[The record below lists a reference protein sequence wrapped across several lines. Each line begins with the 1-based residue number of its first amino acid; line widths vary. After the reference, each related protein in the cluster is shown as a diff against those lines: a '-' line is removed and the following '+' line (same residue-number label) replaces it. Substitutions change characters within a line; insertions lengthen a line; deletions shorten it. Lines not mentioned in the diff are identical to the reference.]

1 MNNLLHKEYIYNG
14 TLNDADSK
22 YDKGHEE
29 HIIQGIC
36 DNHADN
42 LVQIAEELL
51 ETKFYDDENMGMD
64 ETETKEELESYIK
77 KINYHINYGEGFDPD
92 DVYSFYNFIKEIDP
106 NLVSNPKLQD
116 AMEAI
121 NGDARLYGCKNL
133 GYIII
138 RGNNFEVWQFNQK
151 IAKEIVSAV
160 YAIFDMEH
168 IINRKN
174 MLNQEINVYSYN
186 NKKSRTYTLKE
197 LERGEILKTATAP
210 TTKASMY
217 IPQPSRTQDWQRI
230 YTSESFSFKDW
241 FLESS
246 VLNPFQAFRPKWV
259 KPDLYE
265 EKEEMV
271 RQAKDLN
278 IDEKTVKLAFVR
290 AKLTTLDDTT
300 WNKMKN
306 TDSNDPKISMSKI
319 KTWKEKDVNNI
330 TKGIK
335 EGETLPAPMVLIHDG
350 IPYCVAG
357 NTRLSISKVL
367 VVRPKVLLATIF

>member
-14 TLNDADSK
+14 FLDDADSK
-22 YDKGHEE
+22 YDKGHED

-42 LVQIAEELL
+42 LVQIAEDLL
-51 ETKFYDDENMGMD
+51 ETKFYDDDNMGMD

-92 DVYSFYNFIKEIDP
+92 DVYNFYDFIKKIDP

-151 IAKEIVSAV
+151 TAKEIVSAV

-186 NKKSRTYTLKE
+186 NKKSRTYTLEE
-197 LERGEILKTATAP
+197 LEKGEILKTATAP

-217 IPQPSRTQDWQRI
+217 IPQPSRTQDWQQR
-230 YTSESFSFKDW
+230 YTSESFSFKQW
-241 FLESS
+241 LAESS
-246 VLNPFQAFRPKWV
+246 ITDKSKSVQSKWV
-259 KPDLYE
+259 KPNLKKE
-265 EKEEMV
+265 REEME
-271 RQAKDLN
+271 RQAEDLN
-278 IDEKTVKLAFVR
+278 LDAETVQKAFER
-290 AKLTTLDDTT
+290 AKLTILDDTT

-335 EGETLPAPMVLIHDG
+335 EGEALPAPMVLIHDE

-367 VVRPKVLLATIF
+367 GVRPKVLLATIF